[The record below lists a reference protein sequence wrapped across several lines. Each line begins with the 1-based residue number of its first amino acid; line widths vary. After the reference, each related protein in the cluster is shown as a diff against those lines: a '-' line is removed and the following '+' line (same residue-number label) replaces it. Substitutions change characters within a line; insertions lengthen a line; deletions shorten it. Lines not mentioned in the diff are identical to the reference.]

1 MPGAARDKGEKTMK
15 LEIVSA
21 NRLGDGRVVYLARE
35 GGWSESIIDGRSAR
49 TEEDSAA
56 LLAEAERAV
65 DDGIV
70 VSPYLISMADD
81 GGAFAP
87 LRFRERIRLFG
98 PSHRA
103 APKSHRAAPKSH
115 RSKQSHTL
123 SPETGR

>member
-1 MPGAARDKGEKTMK
+1 MK

-21 NRLGDGRVVYLARE
+21 NRLADGRVVYLTRS
-35 GGWSESIIDGRSAR
+35 GGWSESIIDARSAR
-49 TEEDSAA
+49 GEEESAA

-65 DDGIV
+65 DAGLV

-98 PSHRA
+98 PLHHNS
-103 APKSHRAAPKSH
+103 
-115 RSKQSHTL
+115 L

>member
-1 MPGAARDKGEKTMK
+1 MK

-21 NRLGDGRVVYLARE
+21 NRLADGRVVYLTRD
-35 GGWSESIIDGRSAR
+35 GGWSESIIDGRGAR
-49 TEEDSAA
+49 SEEESTA
-56 LLAEAERAV
+56 LLAEAERAADTGV
-65 DDGIV
+65 V

-98 PSHRA
+98 PL
-103 APKSHRAAPKSH
+103 H
-115 RSKQSHTL
+115 RSKQSGTL

>member
-1 MPGAARDKGEKTMK
+1 MK

-49 TEEDSAA
+49 TKEDSAA

-103 APKSHRAAPKSH
+103 APKSHR
-115 RSKQSHTL
+115 SKQRHQL